1 VFRAASHGRDL
12 VFDTVGLV
20 GGNEVFRDRET
31 GSRWQQSSLE
41 AISVPLK
48 GVHLALYPFL
58 LTTWGEWRRKHP
70 ETLVLKPLPGYAD
83 QLAARNRIINQ
94 GIVGMAGPAPAGAF
108 GHDPRLR
115 PKETVVGLETGGEA
129 KAYPISAL
137 ERVRVVND
145 MVGSRPVLIVH
156 QPASDTT
163 TAFVAEAGGKRLHF
177 RAADSEAD
185 KLIDLETHSTW
196 NAYGVCFAG
205 RMKGTRLKPLIL
217 EPEFWFAWSEFHPK
231 TLLYSSRSA
240 H

>member
-1 VFRAASHGRDL
+1 VIYCNTALVFRAASHGRAL

-20 GGNEVFRDRET
+20 GDNEVFRDRET

-41 AISVPLK
+41 AISGPLK

-58 LTTWGEWRRKHP
+58 LTTWGEWRRQHP

-94 GIVGMAGPAPAGAF
+94 GIVAVAGPAPAGAF

-129 KAYPISAL
+129 KAYPMSAL

-145 MVGSRPVLIVH
+145 MVGG
-156 QPASDTT
+156 QASINCASAGFGHDHGVRGRSGRQKA
-163 TAFVAEAGGKRLHF
+163 AFPCRRF
-177 RAADSEAD
+177 
-185 KLIDLETHSTW
+185 
-196 NAYGVCFAG
+196 
-205 RMKGTRLKPLIL
+205 
-217 EPEFWFAWSEFHPK
+217 
-231 TLLYSSRSA
+231 
-240 H
+240 